1 MANKCILLPVL
12 VSGLLMMAEA
22 SAEEVPELPPI
33 TSPWSSELELGYQSL
48 SGNSNTKS
56 LNTRLGLTYVKDQ
69 FRQQVE
75 AKYLLAEEDGEEEKR
90 KGQLELQSDFIINE
104 RAYVLGNTSYIDDKY
119 GPYFRDFTLATGIG
133 YRVIRL
139 ESMMMEI
146 EAGPGYRHQ
155 EPNIDEIDDD
165 DIIVPET
172 VDELILRGSTRWI
185 WKPSKDVE
193 LNVRLTGIAGNSNST
208 LETQVSLTSAISE
221 HIAIKLSNTQK
232 FNSWVPD
239 GLQKRDGTMTINLL
253 FHY

>member
-1 MANKCILLPVL
+1 MAKSCILL
-12 VSGLLMMAEA
+12 SAMTAGLLLAPHA
-22 SAEEVPELPPI
+22 SAEDVPELPPI
-33 TSPWSSELELGYQSL
+33 TSPWTSELELGYQSL

-90 KGQLELQSDFIINE
+90 KGQMELQSDFIINE

-119 GPYFRDFTLATGIG
+119 GPYFKDFTLATGIG
-133 YRVIRL
+133 YRVFRL
-139 ESMMMEI
+139 ENLLMEV

-172 VDELILRGSTRWI
+172 VDELILRGSTRMI

-193 LNVRLTGIAGNSNST
+193 LSFKLTGIAGNSNST
-208 LETQVSLTSAISE
+208 LESQVSMTSAISE

-232 FNSWVPD
+232 LNSWVPD

-253 FHY
+253 FQY